1 MNRNTAA
8 HADDCPGSSALLR
21 WMPRSLR
28 GRLLVAL
35 LVVLLSFWAV
45 WFGCQSMMLN
55 RQQTGWWDTSLR
67 VIAQQILLSLPDNV
81 DQVTN
86 ASRSFRLPPGERG
99 AADAPPRRLSLAERA
114 FRGDKASFQVWT
126 RNGQN
131 AFRSPGAPTVPMRAD
146 FHDGFADVEIDGQSW
161 RVYSIGDSS
170 GRVFVQVGRSH
181 EQLHAEL
188 ARWIKVS
195 LVAALLVGGLL
206 AAVLWFVICWSLRP
220 VIKVQDAIQQR
231 HALDLTPLPSVDLPE
246 EVAPL
251 VESFNRL
258 LQRLDTSVQ
267 GERRFIADAA
277 HELRTPLAALLAHTQ
292 LALDAHDP
300 QEGRDA
306 LIRLNAVVQR
316 SARLAEQLLD
326 LARLDRGR
334 TLDSERRIGLYEVIE
349 VVVRDFELAAQ
360 NKQQRIALEL
370 EICEI
375 VGDVDSLGILVR
387 NLVDNA
393 LRYSGVGGRVLV
405 SCSSTDGEVTLKVA
419 DDGPGVPESEY
430 ERIFDRFYRVPGS
443 GGRGSG
449 VGLSLVSRIAQ
460 LHGARIEVG
469 SGLGGRG
476 FSVVLRFA
484 APPSPAEAA
493 AGARHAASEL
503 AAVPE
508 ASGPRAVVSPR
519 PLDDPA

>member
-1 MNRNTAA
+1 MKRHDPAA
-8 HADDCPGSSALLR
+8 TGESCAGSMLLR

-55 RQQTGWWDTSLR
+55 RQQTGWWDSSLR
-67 VIAQQILLSLPDNV
+67 LIAQQILLSLPDNV

-86 ASRSFRLPPGERG
+86 ASRTFRLPPGERS
-99 AADAPPRRLSLAERA
+99 AANTPPRRLSLAERA
-114 FRGDKASFQVWT
+114 FRGEKASFQVWT
-126 RNGQN
+126 RSGQS
-131 AFRSPGAPTVPMRAD
+131 AFRSPGAPTVPLRAD
-146 FHDGFADVEIDGQSW
+146 FQDGFADAEVDGHSW

-170 GRVFVQVGRSH
+170 GRIVVQVGRTH

-188 ARWIKVS
+188 ARWIKLS

-220 VIKVQDAIQQR
+220 VTKVQDAIQQR
-231 HALDLTPLPSVDLPE
+231 HALDLKPLPSVDLPE

-258 LQRLDTSVQ
+258 MQRLDTSVQ

-292 LALDAHDP
+292 LALDAKDP

-326 LARLDRGR
+326 LARLDQGR

-349 VVVRDFELAAQ
+349 VVVRDFELSAQ
-360 NKQQRIALEL
+360 QKQQRIALEL
-370 EICEI
+370 EVCEI
-375 VGDVDSLGILVR
+375 VGDIDSLGILVR

-393 LRYSGVGGRVLV
+393 LRYSGVGGRVQV
-405 SCSSTDGEVTLKVA
+405 SCGSQDGEVMLKVA

-430 ERIFDRFYRVPGS
+430 ERIFDRFYRVPGA

-469 SGLGGRG
+469 RGLGGRG
-476 FSVVLRFA
+476 FGVVLRFA
-484 APPSPAEAA
+484 APPPAGAA
-493 AGARHAASEL
+493 ASARHAGVE
-503 AAVPE
+503 AAGGAV
-508 ASGPRAVVSPR
+508 AAPRPPGVLSPR
-519 PLDDPA
+519 PVDDPA

>member
-1 MNRNTAA
+1 MKSRDPAA
-8 HADDCPGSSALLR
+8 TGESCPGSMLLR

-55 RQQTGWWDTSLR
+55 RQQTGWWDSSLR
-67 VIAQQILLSLPDNV
+67 LIAQQILLSLPDNV
-81 DQVTN
+81 DQVTD
-86 ASRSFRLPPGERG
+86 ASRTFRLPPGERS
-99 AADAPPRRLSLAERA
+99 AANTPPRRLSLAERA
-114 FRGDKASFQVWT
+114 FRGEKASFQVWT
-126 RNGQN
+126 RSGQS
-131 AFRSPGAPTVPMRAD
+131 AFRSPGAPTVPLRAD
-146 FHDGFADVEIDGQSW
+146 FQDGFADAEIDGHSW

-170 GRVFVQVGRSH
+170 GRIVVQVGRTH

-188 ARWIKVS
+188 ARWIKLS

-220 VIKVQDAIQQR
+220 VTKVQDAIQQR
-231 HALDLTPLPSVDLPE
+231 HALDLKPLPSVDLPE

-258 LQRLDTSVQ
+258 MQRLDTSVQ

-292 LALDAHDP
+292 LALDAKDP
-300 QEGRDA
+300 QDGRDA

-326 LARLDRGR
+326 LARLDQGR

-349 VVVRDFELAAQ
+349 VVVRDFELSAQ
-360 NKQQRIALEL
+360 QKQQRIALDL
-370 EICEI
+370 EVCEI
-375 VGDVDSLGILVR
+375 VGDIDSLGILVR

-393 LRYSGVGGRVLV
+393 LRYSGVGGRVQV
-405 SCSSTDGEVTLKVA
+405 SCGSQDGEVTLKVA

-430 ERIFDRFYRVPGS
+430 ERIFDRFYRVPGA

-469 SGLGGRG
+469 RGLGGRG
-476 FSVVLRFA
+476 FGVVLRFA
-484 APPSPAEAA
+484 APPPASAA
-493 AGARHAASEL
+493 ASARHAGIEP
-503 AAVPE
+503 AAGEP
-508 ASGPRAVVSPR
+508 AGPRPAGVLSPR
-519 PLDDPA
+519 PVDDPA